1 MCLLFQAVDN
11 YVDESGDES
20 LPQYRVYHLDSAG
33 QVGKEEWIDAAG
45 DEAAIRAARSH
56 NIVQCE
62 LWQGRRLVTRLA
74 HETAIAPQRASPND
88 LGTPA
93 TP

>member
-1 MCLLFQAVDN
+1 LILQAVDN

-20 LPQYRVYHLDSAG
+20 LPQYRVYHLDGAG
-33 QVGKEEWIDAAG
+33 RVGKTEWLDAAG
-45 DEAAIRAARSH
+45 DEAAIRAARRDNSS
-56 NIVQCE
+56 VQCE

-74 HETAIAPQRASPND
+74 PEAAIAPQHVSPND
-88 LGTPA
+88 IGTPA